1 MVRCVSACLAALKN
15 QFAERNPSR
24 YAQCDTV
31 AFRGMPSFSTH
42 IALGVTLPLSICKR
56 TWCVCLL
63 HIIRL
68 SVIKPARLRWSGAF
82 DYFAL
87 DFAHAALP
95 LRIVCDAFEWF
106 LCIVCI
112 EFWVKY
118 GCGEWK
124 FCVRNR
130 RYPYG
135 LIGNI
140 NDFSRNSVHK
150 YILVS

>member
-1 MVRCVSACLAALKN
+1 MARCVSACLAALKN

-56 TWCVCLL
+56 AWCVCLL

-68 SVIKPARLRWSGAF
+68 SVIKPAPLRWSGAF
-82 DYFAL
+82 DYFA
-87 DFAHAALP
+87 HAALP
-95 LRIVCDAFEWF
+95 LRIVYDAFEWF

-124 FCVRNR
+124 LCVRNR

-135 LIGNI
+135 SIGNI